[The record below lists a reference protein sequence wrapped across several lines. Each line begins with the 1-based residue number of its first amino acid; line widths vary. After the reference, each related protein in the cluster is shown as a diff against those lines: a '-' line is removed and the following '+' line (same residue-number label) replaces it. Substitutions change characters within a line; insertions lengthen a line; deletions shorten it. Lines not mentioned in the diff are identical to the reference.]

1 MCCWTVFESIE
12 KSEELL
18 HSVTRVYSVHKSG
31 LFWKLKAQ
39 PNNKLDEEER
49 ILGLPEDFQ
58 WAMVKYCN
66 ASQSFYDENPELLY
80 SPTIEDFD
88 EILMLEKIPIDFY
101 QSIAID
107 CFFVKI
113 WLKILDVKR
122 G

>member
-1 MCCWTVFESIE
+1 M
-12 KSEELL
+12 
-18 HSVTRVYSVHKSG
+18 
-31 LFWKLKAQ
+31 
-39 PNNKLDEEER
+39 DEEER

-101 QSIAID
+101 QNIAID
-107 CFFVKI
+107 CFFGEDLIEDIRREEGLNWDDIKVNSNIKTSTKI
-113 WLKILDVKR
+113 NCT
-122 G
+122 